1 MFRLNHSSVIT
12 ITLSQLVKLLSVEKG
27 KKGKS
32 QLNFLVG
39 DRVRRYLES
48 CHRRERQLN
57 DILRGGP
64 DDHADLARFSFF
76 IHDNNSCN
84 SMTSPN
90 LNPSI
95 RQLTFGSI
103 NVLYIYPLSLI
114 FLPYY
119 IFDGGSSLQASK
131 CMKSLK
137 LAQKGMQSA
146 LRELAVREAREAQLG
161 SSNKKFAFI
170 HK

>member
-48 CHRRERQLN
+48 CHRRERQLT

-64 DDHADLARFSFF
+64 DDHADLAR
-76 IHDNNSCN
+76 
-84 SMTSPN
+84 
-90 LNPSI
+90 L
-95 RQLTFGSI
+95 
-103 NVLYIYPLSLI
+103 
-114 FLPYY
+114 
-119 IFDGGSSLQASK
+119 
-131 CMKSLK
+131 
-137 LAQKGMQSA
+137 
-146 LRELAVREAREAQLG
+146 
-161 SSNKKFAFI
+161 
-170 HK
+170 